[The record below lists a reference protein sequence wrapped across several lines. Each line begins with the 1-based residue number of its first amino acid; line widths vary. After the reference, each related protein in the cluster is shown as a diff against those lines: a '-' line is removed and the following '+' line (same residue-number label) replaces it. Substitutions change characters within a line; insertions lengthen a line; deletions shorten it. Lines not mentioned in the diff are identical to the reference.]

1 MFRVIYIHD
10 GGKRKTFLGWRKMN
24 QKTLKQI
31 EKIKQQ
37 TNGVEIEMNKITR
50 KEAVEVVAKHF

>member
-1 MFRVIYIHD
+1 
-10 GGKRKTFLGWRKMN
+10 MN

-37 TNGVEIEMNKITR
+37 TNGVEIKMNKITR